1 MDMLENPS
9 FFASVVIGGILLAA
23 ISAGFQ
29 YMNEENNKQIKPKA
43 VLRDGILGVI
53 FTAMAW
59 SFFPDTMS
67 DLSSSVTSKVS
78 AATTESVKS
87 AVRSGGTGGGFEY
100 DIQVGPARF

>member
-1 MDMLENPS
+1 MDMFGNPY

-43 VLRDGILGVI
+43 VLRDGILGII

-59 SFFPDTMS
+59 SFFPDTMT
-67 DLSSSVTSKVS
+67 DLSNSVTTKVS
-78 AATTESVKS
+78 AATVETVKS
-87 AVRSGGTGGGFEY
+87 VSSGSGLEY

>member
-9 FFASVVIGGILLAA
+9 FFVSVLIGGILLAS

-43 VLRDGILGVI
+43 VLRDGILGII
-53 FTAMAW
+53 FTAIAW
-59 SFFPDTMS
+59 TFFPDTMS
-67 DLSSSVTSKVS
+67 NLSSSVTSKVS
-78 AATTESVKS
+78 TATTESVKS
-87 AVRSGGTGGGFEY
+87 VVRSGGGFEY

>member
-9 FFASVVIGGILLAA
+9 FFASLIIGGILLAG

-43 VLRDGILGVI
+43 ILRDGILGII

-59 SFFPDTMS
+59 SFFPDTMGDFS
-67 DLSSSVTSKVS
+67 KSLTSKVS
-78 AATTESVKS
+78 SATATAESVKS
-87 AVRSGGTGGGFEY
+87 VSGGGIGYEY
-100 DIQVGPARF
+100 DIQVGPPRF

>member
-9 FFASVVIGGILLAA
+9 FFVSILIGGALLAA

-43 VLRDGILGVI
+43 VLRDGILGLI

-59 SFFPDTMS
+59 SFFPDTMG
-67 DLSSSVTSKVS
+67 DLSKSFTSKISSTS
-78 AATTESVKS
+78 AESVKS
-87 AVRSGGTGGGFEY
+87 VSSGGGSYEY
-100 DIQVGPARF
+100 DVQVGPPRF